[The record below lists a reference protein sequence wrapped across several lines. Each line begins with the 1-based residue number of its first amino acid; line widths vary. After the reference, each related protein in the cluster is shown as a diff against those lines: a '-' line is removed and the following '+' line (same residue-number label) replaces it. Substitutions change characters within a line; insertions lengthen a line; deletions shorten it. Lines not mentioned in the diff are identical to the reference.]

1 MTMVLLPL
9 SSLLLLSLSLIDSDV
24 KAFSLV
30 HLSCHGSQSNGI
42 VSSGRRKTTTL
53 LKNALYDNGDEVD
66 DDDED
71 FIDTDSLGDWRD
83 FRRNLAF
90 DAEETSPEKSSKV
103 KTKSVSK
110 ENEDLLLSQN
120 KELGEEYISDV
131 WAHETSTVSDS
142 SFLSFKYFLSIL
154 TRLFFDLK
162 D

>member
-1 MTMVLLPL
+1 MVLLPL

-53 LKNALYDNGDEVD
+53 LKNALYDNDDEVD
-66 DDDED
+66 DDDDD

-90 DAEETSPEKSSKV
+90 DAEETSPQKSSKV

-142 SFLSFKYFLSIL
+142 SFLSFKYFVSIL